1 MSNKN
6 INDNSKKDKG
16 LIGNEKIEEA
26 IFDLQKNP
34 NEEEL
39 KGADN
44 VKSTF
49 LADIEKIF
57 EAALSVPQIKGI
69 IINPWNRTIMLD
81 KKLIKIIKPR

>member
-1 MSNKN
+1 MCNKN

-39 KGADN
+39 AHTLT
-44 VKSTF
+44 V
-49 LADIEKIF
+49 I
-57 EAALSVPQIKGI
+57 
-69 IINPWNRTIMLD
+69 RH
-81 KKLIKIIKPR
+81 

>member
-1 MSNKN
+1 MCNKN

-39 KGADN
+39 AHTLTVIRQDR
-44 VKSTF
+44 KSTR
-49 LADIEKIF
+49 LNSSHSSQSRMPSSA
-57 EAALSVPQIKGI
+57 
-69 IINPWNRTIMLD
+69 
-81 KKLIKIIKPR
+81 